1 MRPILI
7 SGHERA
13 LTQTRYNPDGDLIF
27 SVSKDHVICAWFS
40 ANGERLGTYK
50 GHQGA
55 LWTIAIN
62 PDTSILASG
71 AADNTIKLWEIKT
84 GKCVHTWEFPTAI
97 KRVEFSPDGKFLLGV
112 TEKRMGHLGSIVV
125 YRVESLESGL
135 PQPEEREFTIT
146 SQDAKATVAAFGPY
160 GHYIIAAHE
169 DGSISQWDGT
179 SGEELYAVPGVHQEA
194 ITDLQFSPDRSY
206 FITASKDKSAKI
218 HRTTTLQTMKTFV
231 TDTPLNSAAIH
242 PTRPL
247 VVLGGGQAAMDVTRT
262 AARQGRFEARI
273 YHRIFEEEVGRVRGH
288 FGPLN
293 TVAIHPKGEGYCS
306 GGEDGYVRAHHF
318 DKGLFTFQ
326 YNEEREFERE
336 MKERQEDGATA
347 NGVASQAVESAA

>member
-13 LTQTRYNPDGDLIF
+13 LTQVRYNPDGDLIF
-27 SVSKDHVICAWFS
+27 STSKDHVICAWYS
-40 ANGERLGTYK
+40 NNGERLGTYK

-55 LWTIAIN
+55 LWTTSIN
-62 PDTSILASG
+62 PDTTLLASG
-71 AADNTIKLWEIKT
+71 SADNTIKLWEIET

-97 KRVEFSPDGKFLLGV
+97 KRVEFSPEGEYLLGV

-125 YRVESLESGL
+125 YKVNSLASGL
-135 PQPEEREFTIT
+135 DQPTEREFTIT
-146 SQDAKATVAAFGPY
+146 LSDAKATVAAFGPY
-160 GHYIIAAHE
+160 RHTIIAGHE
-169 DGSISQWDGT
+169 DGSISQWDGST
-179 SGEELYAVPGVHQEA
+179 GEPLYSVPGVHSES
-194 ITDLQFSPDRSY
+194 ITDLQFSADRTY
-206 FITASKDKSAKI
+206 FITSSKDKTAKL
-218 HRTTTLQTMKTFV
+218 HRTSTLETMKTYV
-231 TDTPLNSAAIH
+231 TDTPLNSGAIH
-242 PTRPL
+242 PTRPF
-247 VVLGGGQAAMDVTRT
+247 VVLGGGQAAMDVTTT

-273 YHRIFEEEVGRVRGH
+273 YHKILEDEVGRVRGH

-318 DKGLFTFQ
+318 DRGFFEFK

-336 MKERQEDGATA
+336 VRE
-347 NGVASQAVESAA
+347 NGGELPQPVEPAAA